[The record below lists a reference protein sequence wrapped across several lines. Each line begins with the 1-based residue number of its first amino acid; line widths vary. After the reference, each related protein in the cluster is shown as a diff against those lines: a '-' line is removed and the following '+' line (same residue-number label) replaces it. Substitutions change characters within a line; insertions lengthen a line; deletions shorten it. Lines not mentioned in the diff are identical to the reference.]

1 MKVDDA
7 MNPNVHTITTGTSV
21 RDAAEKLAQTA
32 VADLAVLDGDGNFA
46 GVLSEG
52 DLLRAVLP
60 RFSDLIERDSLS
72 ASREIFEEASAEV
85 SEMTIDRFM
94 ITAPITLRPKDDI
107 TRAAGIMNSRYI
119 RRLPVVQDGKLVGTL
134 ARGDICRA
142 ALVRQAS

>member
-7 MNPNVHTITTGTSV
+7 MNSNVHTIRTGTSV

-32 VADLAVLDGDGNFA
+32 VADLAVLDDSDNFA

-60 RFSDLIERDSLS
+60 SFSDLIERDSLS
-72 ASREIFEEASAEV
+72 AGREIFEEASAEV
-85 SEMTIDRFM
+85 SAMTIDRFM
-94 ITAPITLRPKDDI
+94 ITAPITLDPKDDI
-107 TRAAGIMNSRYI
+107 TRAAGIMNARYI
-119 RRLPVVQDGKLVGTL
+119 RRLPVVKDGKLVGSL

-142 ALVRQAS
+142 ALARTTG